1 MAAAETE
8 ETVREIPYV
17 MAVAEGVRHALYEF
31 DESFLAGEDV
41 GPAGSVFGVYRG
53 LHKEFGDKR
62 IVDTPISEAGIIG
75 LGVGAAATGLRP
87 IVDIMMMDF
96 IGECM
101 DEIANQMAKMRFMF
115 GGKAKLPVTMLT
127 MGGAAGS
134 LAAQHS
140 QCLEAWLCHLPGLKV
155 MVPSTPHD
163 MKGAIVAANRE
174 ENPVC
179 VIMNKGSLGIMG
191 EVPEETYA
199 TPIGEAKVVRDG
211 TDVTVV
217 AVGRMVYEA
226 QKAADTLAEEG
237 ISLEVID
244 PRTLLPFDTATVV
257 QSVKK
262 THRALVVHEAV
273 RFSGFGAEIASQIQE
288 EAFDYLDAP
297 VARVGAPF
305 SPVPYSP
312 VLEAAYL
319 PDAKRIADG
328 VRGMYGR

>member
-1 MAAAETE
+1 
-8 ETVREIPYV
+8 
-17 MAVAEGVRHALYEF
+17 
-31 DESFLAGEDV
+31 
-41 GPAGSVFGVYRG
+41 
-53 LHKEFGDKR
+53 
-62 IVDTPISEAGIIG
+62 
-75 LGVGAAATGLRP
+75 
-87 IVDIMMMDF
+87 
-96 IGECM
+96 
-101 DEIANQMAKMRFMF
+101 
-115 GGKAKLPVTMLT
+115 
-127 MGGAAGS
+127 
-134 LAAQHS
+134 
-140 QCLEAWLCHLPGLKV
+140 
-155 MVPSTPHD
+155 VPSTPHD

-199 TPIGEAKVVRDG
+199 IPIGEAKVVRDG